1 MIPPSIRLSILAST
15 VLLAGCVSMGI
26 SEMSPEQ
33 IRAAEGLVTCTQIY
47 SAWGRGVATSI
58 NVDDV
63 RKGATSKGAITVAP
77 DCGVTIRHDV
87 GVEREPET
95 INSKTQPEILK

>member
-1 MIPPSIRLSILAST
+1 MIPLRIRLSILAST
-15 VLLAGCVSMGI
+15 VLFTGCVSMGI

-47 SAWGRGVATSI
+47 SAWGKGIATSI
-58 NVDDV
+58 NIDDV
-63 RKGATSKGAITVAP
+63 RKGATAKGAITVSP
-77 DCGVTIRHDV
+77 DCSVTIQHDV

-95 INSKTQPEILK
+95 INSKTQPEK

>member
-1 MIPPSIRLSILAST
+1 MTKSRLGFFIIVS
-15 VLLAGCVSMGI
+15 VVWLLQGCVSMGI

-47 SAWGRGVATSI
+47 SAWGKGIATSI

-63 RKGATSKGAITVAP
+63 RKGATAKGTITVSP
-77 DCGVTIRHDV
+77 DCSVTIQHDV
-87 GVEREPET
+87 GVEPV
-95 INSKTQPEILK
+95 NSNTNEEKLK

>member
-1 MIPPSIRLSILAST
+1 MRLSILSIT
-15 VLLAGCVSMGI
+15 WLLAGCVSMGI

-63 RKGATSKGAITVAP
+63 RKGATSRGGITVAP
-77 DCGVTIRHDV
+77 DCGVTIHHDV
-87 GVEREPET
+87 GVEREPDV
-95 INSKTQPEILK
+95 KKPE